1 MANIYVKAN
10 IIQQTDQIRK
20 DLVAIRSL
28 LISSLYFSLHT
39 RKVAIKYHNIK
50 PQKTR
55 YPGITIF
62 FMSSKFHAN
71 RTSPL
76 I

>member
-1 MANIYVKAN
+1 M
-10 IIQQTDQIRK
+10 IQQTDQIKK

-28 LISSLYFSLHT
+28 LISSLYFSLQT
-39 RKVAIKYHNIK
+39 QKVAIKYQSIN
-50 PQKTR
+50 PQNTR
-55 YPGITIF
+55 YHGTKIDLIN
-62 FMSSKFHAN
+62 SKFHSN

>member
-1 MANIYVKAN
+1 MYSKAN
-10 IIQQTDQIRK
+10 TIQQTDQIRK

-28 LISSLYFSLHT
+28 LISSLYFSLQT
-39 RKVAIKYHNIK
+39 QKVAIKYHNIN
-50 PQKTR
+50 PQNTK
-55 YPGITIF
+55 YQGITMDFI
-62 FMSSKFHAN
+62 SSKFQSN

>member
-1 MANIYVKAN
+1 MIP
-10 IIQQTDQIRK
+10 QTDQIRK

-28 LISSLYFSLHT
+28 LISSLYFSFHT
-39 RKVAIKYHNIK
+39 QNVAIKYQSIS
-50 PQKTR
+50 PQNTKYHGTR
-55 YPGITIF
+55 IDLIN
-62 FMSSKFHAN
+62 SKFHSN

>member
-1 MANIYVKAN
+1 M
-10 IIQQTDQIRK
+10 IQQTDQIRN

-28 LISSLYFSLHT
+28 LISSLYFSLPT
-39 RKVAIKYHNIK
+39 QKVAIKYHNIN

-55 YPGITIF
+55 YQGITID
-62 FMSSKFHAN
+62 FMSSKFHSN

-76 I
+76 K